1 MAIRPI
7 LSSLRRHK
15 LAAGLLV
22 LEIAVACAILC
33 NAVFMI
39 RERLNQMEVHTGIAE
54 SELVWL
60 MTDGISGDTATPVTE
75 HNLVALRGI
84 AGVQSD
90 ATVVSLPLSN
100 NDMNFNPSM
109 DAATMIKGP
118 NAQLMLGSPGYLKTL
133 GLKLVEGRDFDA
145 DEYAGME
152 SWLPQSSSM
161 IVTRALA
168 SRLWPGQ
175 GALGKAFW
183 IGKRRFQ
190 VIGVVDHMVRGE
202 LRGTASEYVALFAA
216 RPNSTLSALY
226 VLRVDPAARDRVVRE
241 AADTLLKLNPQMLI
255 SDKGSY
261 AKIRGNY
268 FGDDRAMA
276 WLLATVCTALLVV
289 TALGIGGLA
298 SFWVAQRRRQIGIR
312 RAIGA
317 TRNDIL
323 RYFQTENFLIVSA
336 GIVLGMALAYA
347 INLFLMTH
355 YELPRLPWHY
365 LPIGALVLWGLGQL
379 AVLGPALR
387 ASNVPPVVATR
398 SV

>member
-1 MAIRPI
+1 MQLGPI
-7 LSSLRRHK
+7 LSSLRKHK

-39 RERLNQMEVHTGIAE
+39 RERLNQMQVHTGIAE

-60 MTDGISGDTATPVTE
+60 MTDGVSGNTATPVTE
-75 HNLVALRGI
+75 SNLAALRGI
-84 AGVQSD
+84 AGVKS
-90 ATVVSLPLSN
+90 AVTVVSLPLSS
-100 NDMNFNPSM
+100 NDMNFNPRM
-109 DAATMIKGP
+109 DAAGTLKGP

-168 SRLWPGQ
+168 QRLWPRQ
-175 GALGKAFW
+175 DALGKAFW
-183 IGKRRFQ
+183 LGKRRFQ

-202 LRGTASEYVALFAA
+202 LRGIASEYVALFAA
-216 RPNSTLSALY
+216 RPNATLSALY
-226 VLRVDPAARDRVVRE
+226 VLRVDSAARDRVLRE
-241 AADTLLKLNPQMLI
+241 ATDALTKLNPQMLI
-255 SDKGSY
+255 NDSGSY
-261 AKIRGNY
+261 AKIRENY
-268 FGDDRAMA
+268 FAGDRAMA
-276 WLLATVCTALLVV
+276 WLLATVCVALLVV

-312 RAIGA
+312 RAVGA
-317 TRNDIL
+317 TRRDIL
-323 RYFQTENFLIVSA
+323 HYFQTENFLIVSS

-347 INLFLMTH
+347 INLMLMAH
-355 YELPRLPWHY
+355 YELPRLPVTY
-365 LPIGALVLWGLGQL
+365 FPVGALILWLLGQL

-387 ASNVPPVVATR
+387 AAAVPPVVATR

>member
-7 LSSLRRHK
+7 LASLRRHK

-39 RERLNQMEVHTGIAE
+39 RERLNQMQVHTGVAE
-54 SELVWL
+54 SGLVWL
-60 MTDGISGDTATPVTE
+60 MTDGVSGDTATPLTE
-75 HNLVALRGI
+75 RNLVALRGI

-90 ATVVSLPLSN
+90 ATVVSLPLAN

-109 DAATMIKGP
+109 DAANMIKGP
-118 NAQLMLGSPGYLKTL
+118 NVQLMLGSPGYLQTL
-133 GLKLVEGRDFDA
+133 GLTLVEGRDFDA

-152 SWLPQSSSM
+152 SWLPQSFSM

-175 GALGKAFW
+175 SPLGKAFW
-183 IGKRRFQ
+183 LSKRRFQ

-255 SDKGSY
+255 NDKGTY
-261 AKIRGNY
+261 AKIRENY
-268 FGDDRAMA
+268 FADDLAMA
-276 WLLATVCTALLVV
+276 WLLATVCIALLVV

-312 RAIGA
+312 RAVGA
-317 TRNDIL
+317 TRGDIL
-323 RYFQTENFLIVSA
+323 RYFQTENFLIVTG
-336 GIVLGMALAYA
+336 GIALGMALAYA
-347 INLFLMTH
+347 INLLLMLH
-355 YELPRLPWHY
+355 YELPRLPLVY
-365 LPIGALVLWGLGQL
+365 FPIGAITLWLIGQL

-387 ASNVPPVVATR
+387 AAAVPPVVATR

>member
-1 MAIRPI
+1 MDIGPI

-39 RERLNQMEVHTGIAE
+39 SERLSQMQVHTGLAE

-60 MTDGISGDTATPVTE
+60 MTDGVSGDTATPATE
-75 HNLVALRGI
+75 SNLAALRGI
-84 AGVQSD
+84 AGVKSD
-90 ATVVSLPLSN
+90 ATVVSLPLSS
-100 NDMNFNPSM
+100 NDMNFNPNM
-109 DAATMIKGP
+109 DAASTIKGP
-118 NAQLMLGSPGYLKTL
+118 NMQLMLGSPGYLQTL

-168 SRLWPGQ
+168 QRLWPGQ
-175 GALGKAFW
+175 DALGKAFW
-183 IGKRRFQ
+183 IGKRRLQ

-216 RPNSTLSALY
+216 RPNSTLSALF
-226 VLRVDPAARDRVVRE
+226 VLRVDASARDRVLRE
-241 AADTLLKLNPQMLI
+241 AADKLVKLNPQMLI
-255 SDKGSY
+255 NDKGSY
-261 AKIRGNY
+261 TKIRDNY
-268 FGDDRAMA
+268 FAGDRAMA
-276 WLLATVCTALLVV
+276 WLLATVCVALLVV

-312 RAIGA
+312 RAVGA
-317 TRNDIL
+317 TRRDIL
-323 RYFQTENFLIVSA
+323 RYFQTENFLIVTF
-336 GIVLGMALAYA
+336 GIALGMALAYA
-347 INLFLMTH
+347 INLLLMTH
-355 YELPRLPWHY
+355 YELPHLPVFY
-365 LPIGALVLWGLGQL
+365 FPAGAFALWLIGQL

-387 ASNVPPVVATR
+387 AAAVPPVVATR

>member
-1 MAIRPI
+1 MVIRPI

-39 RERLNQMEVHTGIAE
+39 RERLNEMQVHTGMAE
-54 SELVWL
+54 NGLVWL
-60 MTDGISGDTATPVTE
+60 MTDGVSGDTATPATAR
-75 HNLVALRGI
+75 NLVALRGI
-84 AGVQSD
+84 ADVQSD
-90 ATVVSLPLSN
+90 ATVISLPLAT
-100 NDMNFNPSM
+100 NDVNFNPRM
-109 DAATMIKGP
+109 DAAGTVKGP
-118 NAQLMLGSPGYLKTL
+118 NTQLMLGSPGYLQTL
-133 GLKLVEGRDFDA
+133 GLKLVAGRDFND
-145 DEYAGME
+145 DEYMGMD
-152 SWLPQSSSM
+152 SFLPQSSSM
-161 IVTRALA
+161 IITRALA
-168 SRLWPGQ
+168 LRLWPAQ
-175 GALGKAFW
+175 NALGKAFW

-226 VLRVDPAARDRVVRE
+226 VLRVDPFARDRVVRE
-241 AADTLLKLNPQMLI
+241 AVDTLLKLNPQMLI
-255 SDKGSY
+255 TDKGTY
-261 AKIRGNY
+261 AKIRENY
-268 FGDDRAMA
+268 FADDRAMA
-276 WLLATVCTALLVV
+276 WLLTTVCIALMVV

-298 SFWVAQRRRQIGIR
+298 SFWVAQRRRSIGIR

-317 TRNDIL
+317 TRSDIS
-323 RYFQTENFLIVSA
+323 RYFQIENFLIVTG
-336 GIVLGMALAYA
+336 GITLGMALAYG

-355 YELPRLPWHY
+355 YELPRLPAAY
-365 LPIGALVLWGLGQL
+365 FPIGAVTLWLIGQV

-387 ASNVPPVVATR
+387 AAAVPPVVATR